1 MKIAVLL
8 TCHNRRIKTVNCL
21 KSLNDSLRIF
31 NKKSEESI
39 QVEIYLTDDG
49 CTDGTAE
56 AACAVF
62 PGKHVLHILQGD
74 GNLYWAGG
82 MRFCWK
88 EALKRHGEWD
98 YYLLLNDDTEL
109 KTIVFFELFD
119 GEKYAKEY
127 YGKEGIV
134 SGITC
139 SKENEDEIT
148 YGGDIWVNK
157 YLATRK
163 RLTGTGKPQVCDL
176 TNANILLIPRSIVDV
191 IGIFYEKYKHGK
203 ADFDYSNMVR
213 RAGYPVVLTAKSC
226 GYCEKDHLD
235 YNALADKVI
244 GMSLN
249 ERKLFFKNPIHSS
262 DDYLI
267 FVSRTSPI
275 RVPMVWIGRMLNLY
289 FPKLYYRMSGV
300 RGKTHRQIR

>member
-8 TCHNRRIKTVNCL
+8 ACHNRRIKTVNCL
-21 KSLNDSLRIF
+21 NSLKEALRVY
-31 NKKSEESI
+31 NCVAEDSI
-39 QVEIYLTDDG
+39 QTEIYLTDDG

-56 AACAVF
+56 AVQELYLNCDRL
-62 PGKHVLHILQGD
+62 HVLQGD

-109 KTIVFFELFD
+109 KKNVFFELFSA
-119 GEKYAKEY
+119 EKYAEEH
-127 YGKEGIV
+127 YGKAGIV

-139 SKENEDEIT
+139 SKVNEDVIT

-157 YLATRK
+157 FLATRK
-163 RLTGTGKPQVCDL
+163 RLTVTGKPQVCDL

-191 IGIFYEKYKHGK
+191 IGIFHEKYKHGK

-213 RAGYPVVLTAKSC
+213 KAGYPVVLTANSC
-226 GYCEKDHLD
+226 GYCEKDHLN
-235 YNALADKVI
+235 YKALADKVI

-249 ERKLFFKNPIHSS
+249 ERKMFFKNPIHSS
-262 DDYLI
+262 SDYLV

-275 RVPMVWIGRMLNLY
+275 RVPMVWIGRVLNLY
-289 FPKLYYRMSGV
+289 FPKLYYRISGV
-300 RGKTHRQIR
+300 RG